1 MTGDGRVNPRYREL
15 ADRLSRVPAGEWI
28 SVVLLAS
35 DPVSVRD
42 SRSAATAVAAA
53 GRRYGWETRRETSD
67 GVMTVRVRA
76 VTNKGD
82 K

>member
-1 MTGDGRVNPRYREL
+1 
-15 ADRLSRVPAGEWI
+15 
-28 SVVLLAS
+28 VLPAS
-35 DPVSVRD
+35 DPVSVRE

-67 GVMTVRVRA
+67 GVMTVRIRA